1 MTVIHTVLLKCSGR
15 AKGGFECQPRAE
27 TLVFKHHVLF
37 IARACLTGKILH
49 LAYQHRKSRPECDFN
64 V

>member
-1 MTVIHTVLLKCSGR
+1 MTVIHTVLLKCGRR

-37 IARACLTGKILH
+37 IARACLTGKILR
-49 LAYQHRKSRPECDFN
+49 LAYQRRKGRPECDFN